1 MKRSGLYNNAI
12 FIQCKTSLSNFE
24 DFIPAFKTC
33 YLMNENHETGS
44 ACKSSALWVMQMCRW
59 KALSFVTS
67 SLKIQN
73 HHHFKLGKKKNKNK
87 SWRLWRSVWCDITLC
102 NLRPW
107 LLLWI
112 SVCFFLSLCRLVK
125 AWIKSNKYKLH
136 VNTTRVSI

>member
-12 FIQCKTSLSNFE
+12 FIQCKTFLSNFE

-73 HHHFKLGKKKNKNK
+73 HHHFKLGKKKKTKTKVEDFDEAFDAILRCVTYGHDCYYGLVSVFFSFLMSFGKGVNK
-87 SWRLWRSVWCDITLC
+87 
-102 NLRPW
+102 
-107 LLLWI
+107 
-112 SVCFFLSLCRLVK
+112 
-125 AWIKSNKYKLH
+125 IK
-136 VNTTRVSI
+136 